1 MIIYIDDNINDCD
14 LDEAMTLLSEQRREQ
29 VQKYKHDG
37 PRRQS
42 IAAYL
47 LLRKALKE
55 TYGIEDAPVFEYEE
69 GGKPRI
75 ARHHDI
81 HFNMSHCRKA
91 VACVV
96 ADAPVGIDVE
106 ETTRYNDGVARY
118 TLSDKEY
125 ERVMNSAEPA
135 IEFTK
140 LWTMK
145 EALLKY
151 TGEGLRRDIKTVL
164 SLPPANE
171 VDFHVEIHEGYIV
184 CVVS

>member
-1 MIIYIDDNINDCD
+1 
-14 LDEAMTLLSEQRREQ
+14 
-29 VQKYKHDG
+29 
-37 PRRQS
+37 
-42 IAAYL
+42 
-47 LLRKALKE
+47 
-55 TYGIEDAPVFEYEE
+55 
-69 GGKPRI
+69 
-75 ARHHDI
+75 
-81 HFNMSHCRKA
+81 MSHCRKA

-118 TLSDKEY
+118 TLSDEEY